1 MASTDNLTAA
11 AFFDLEGLDHAALFA
26 GDEPVW
32 SALERLSEYL
42 AEVCAGCGTPAAPD
56 GVYLEGDILLGEG
69 VVLEH
74 GAFVRGPAVIG
85 DRTVVRQGAYLRGD
99 VLVGDDCVVGHAS
112 ELKHSVILSESAA
125 PHFNYLGDS
134 LVGRDVNLGAG
145 TVLSNMKLART
156 NVRVKVGEERHDTG
170 LIKFG
175 AVLGDGCQTGCHT
188 VLNPGTVAG
197 RGSFF
202 YPQSCAVGYFPPQS
216 VVTSTVTRFHGR
228 GTR

>member
-1 MASTDNLTAA
+1 MGDLVAT
-11 AFFDLEGLDHAALFA
+11 AFFDLDGWDHAALFA
-26 GDEPVW
+26 DDEPVW
-32 SALERLSEYL
+32 SALGRLSDYL
-42 AEVCAGCGTPAAPD
+42 AEVCGGCGTPAAPD
-56 GVYLEGDILLGEG
+56 GVYLEGDIVLGEG

-99 VLVGDDCVVGHAS
+99 VLVGADCVVGHTS
-112 ELKHSVILSESAA
+112 ELKHSVMLSDSAA

-156 NVRVKVGEERHDTG
+156 NVRVKVGERHYDTG

-197 RGSFF
+197 PRSFF
-202 YPQSCAVGYFPPQS
+202 YPQSCAVGYFPPES
-216 VVTSTVTRFHGR
+216 VILAAVTRLNGR